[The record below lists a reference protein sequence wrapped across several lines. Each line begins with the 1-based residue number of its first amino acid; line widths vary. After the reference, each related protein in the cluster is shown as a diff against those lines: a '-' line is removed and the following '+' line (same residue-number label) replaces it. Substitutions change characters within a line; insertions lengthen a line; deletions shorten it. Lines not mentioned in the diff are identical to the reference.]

1 MKNTT
6 YHITVVDRD
15 GGEKVEMDANAVLIG
30 ASTPNNSNR
39 GLYYVSNTCANADE
53 EVLNMIQ
60 GVFYALNEKMRTV
73 DTLTAAYLM
82 ALVHEAA
89 AGEGFDVNPL
99 DDDGD
104 GYGYDDDDESEHDG
118 GAE

>member
-1 MKNTT
+1 MKKAT

-15 GGEKVEMDANAVLIG
+15 SGEKVEMDTNAVLLG
-30 ASTPNNSNR
+30 TSTPNNSNR
-39 GLYYVSNTCANADE
+39 GLYFVSSTCENAEE

-73 DTLTAAYLM
+73 DALTAGYLM
-82 ALVHEAA
+82 ALIHDAA
-89 AGEGFDVNPL
+89 AGEGFDVNPME
-99 DDDGD
+99 DDDNSG
-104 GYGYDDDDESEHDG
+104 DDEQDG